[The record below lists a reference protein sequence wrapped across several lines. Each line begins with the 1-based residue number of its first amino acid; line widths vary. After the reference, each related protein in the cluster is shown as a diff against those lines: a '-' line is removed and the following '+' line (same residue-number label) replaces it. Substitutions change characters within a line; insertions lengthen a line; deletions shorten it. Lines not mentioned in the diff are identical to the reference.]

1 MRRRARIA
9 STVSRVEAVPA
20 VATRGLSKAFGPHLA
35 LDGLD
40 LDVPA
45 GSIFGLVGV
54 SGAGKTTALRLMAG
68 LARPTGGSVA
78 IAGRPMA
85 NGGEREARRRLGVL
99 DQSPRFYSWMTGR
112 ELLAFVADLFGVPRS
127 AVGARVDE
135 GLERVGM
142 SQAADRRVGG
152 YSMAERQ
159 RIGLAQALIG
169 EPEVLLLDEPVGSV
183 DPAARA
189 DLLRI
194 VRALRGSATVVMSG
208 ADPEDIEPVCDR
220 VALLDAGRLVV
231 DARVDAL
238 VGGVKDTAYVIE
250 LDRGSGVALA
260 GLVARLRKESWV
272 RDASTDRGLLRVL
285 VRDEG
290 RAAHELL
297 PAIVATGVSVST
309 FRRQRPSL
317 RDAVAELLERGRAD
331 TP

>member
-1 MRRRARIA
+1 M
-9 STVSRVEAVPA
+9 EGVPA
-20 VATRGLSKAFGPHLA
+20 VATRGLSKAFGPHVA

-40 LDVPA
+40 LDVPT
-45 GSIFGLVGV
+45 GSVFGLVGA

-85 NGGEREARRRLGVL
+85 NGGDRETRRRLGVL
-99 DQSPRFYSWMTGR
+99 DQAPRFYRWMTGR
-112 ELLAFVADLFGVPRS
+112 ELLAFVADLFGVRRS
-127 AVGARVDE
+127 AASARVDE
-135 GLERVGM
+135 CLERVGM
-142 SQAADRRVGG
+142 IPAADRRIEG

-169 EPEVLLLDEPVGSV
+169 GPEVLLLDEPVGSL

-189 DLLRI
+189 ELLDI
-194 VRALRGSATVVMSG
+194 VGALRESATVVMSG
-208 ADPEDIEPVCDR
+208 ADPDDIEPVCDR
-220 VALLDAGRLVV
+220 VALLDGGRLVV

-250 LDRGSGVALA
+250 LNLGSGLAFA
-260 GLVARLRKESWV
+260 GLLARLRMEPWV
-272 RDASTDRGLLRVL
+272 RAASADGGILRVL

-297 PAIVATGVSVST
+297 PAIVATGMSVTS
-309 FRRQRPSL
+309 FRRERPSL
-317 RDAVAELLERGRAD
+317 RDAVAELLERARAE